1 MQYRLQY
8 CNEVHY
14 VNSGYSWGAPPQLE
28 TWGGGGELPPPPRFL
43 RLCVIKQASKA
54 CKIAQFL
61 SKVQRLT
68 THFCL
73 RAFILKA

>member
-28 TWGGGGELPPPPRFL
+28 TWGGGGGRVAPPPRASYAYVSL
-43 RLCVIKQASKA
+43 SKQAKHAKLHSFYQKF
-54 CKIAQFL
+54 KG
-61 SKVQRLT
+61 
-68 THFCL
+68 
-73 RAFILKA
+73 